1 MTNRY
6 DDMDH
11 LLRCALGDTEPPDA
25 GFLRQVEAN
34 MRKEQTM
41 GSKKTIKRLAVLA
54 LAATL
59 VLALG
64 ATAYAV
70 ANYTDFFE
78 QIFGGPDAGEQTYE
92 IPLDHWDEE
101 GNSTSM
107 EITVEGEPVDQEKA
121 QALLG
126 DKVAEA
132 AKSITVGDYTCTV
145 EDITWSENGVG
156 ALTYTI
162 ENPNGLPDVQMMND
176 VMGFY
181 QWADD
186 WVDVGDGKGRLENGP
201 SIMPSGAVST
211 PITWESLVAA
221 MMTVDSYNS
230 LTSVTDTRL
239 EGRTY
244 FTLAVEEVQPEAL
257 DFYFF
262 SKHTGNDIPLEE
274 QLANQIPEEY
284 RLTVPLPEPAEAV
297 ELTAEDGW
305 TARVSPMGLEITAP
319 GEYALENFPTSE
331 MTIHYADG
339 SEYVISGGEANMN
352 NTIFG
357 FVDESGVQ
365 RKVFNRLV
373 DPAAVESVTLRGS
386 VPSSVLYDEAGDPD
400 TVDMDLTFTR

>member
-1 MTNRY
+1 MTNKY
-6 DDMDH
+6 DDMDR

-25 GFLRQVEAN
+25 GFLRRVEAD

-41 GSKKTIKRLAVLA
+41 HSKKHVKRLTALA
-54 LAATL
+54 LAAAL
-59 VLALG
+59 ILALG

-78 QIFGGPDAGEQTYE
+78 KTFGGPDAGEQSYE
-92 IPLDHWDEE
+92 IPVGPWDD
-101 GNSTSM
+101 GKSHSM
-107 EITVEGEPVDQEKA
+107 EFTVEGEPVDQEKA

-145 EDITWSENGVG
+145 EDIAWSENGVG

-162 ENPNGLPDVQMMND
+162 ENPNGLPDVQTMND

-400 TVDMDLTFTR
+400 TGDMDLTFTR